1 MRNRVPEIY
10 CVALYAIII
19 STFLVILTTT
29 NSALY
34 YRPVYSQN
42 MTGSID
48 ALTNEGVVPIFESNT
63 TSGTLS
69 NDSSFIP
76 RNFTSGNLTQ

>member
-1 MRNRVPEIY
+1 MRSREPQINCI
-10 CVALYAIII
+10 ALYAIIL
-19 STFLVILTTT
+19 STSLVILTIT
-29 NSALY
+29 NPALY
-34 YRPVYSQN
+34 YRQVYSQN

-63 TSGTLS
+63 TSAALS